1 MFCIIKNK
9 SYLCAVEREVC
20 SDITTLKIRHK
31 MKYRAKK
38 TMSLLMMACIVAM
51 SCAAFSACRSE
62 QTMYGRKQ
70 TNKGATVKSNIKVKG
85 SNKANGHTTRSY

>member
-1 MFCIIKNK
+1 MQSNLTEKQQ
-9 SYLCAVEREVC
+9 V
-20 SDITTLKIRHK
+20 T

-38 TMSLLMMACIVAM
+38 TLSLLLMAAIVAM
-51 SCAAFSACRSE
+51 SCATLGACSSE

-70 TNKGATVKSNIKVKG
+70 TNKGATVKSNIKVRG

>member
-1 MFCIIKNK
+1 
-9 SYLCAVEREVC
+9 
-20 SDITTLKIRHK
+20 
-31 MKYRAKK
+31 
-38 TMSLLMMACIVAM
+38 MSLLMMGCIVAM
-51 SCAAFSACRSE
+51 SCAVFAGCRSE

>member
-1 MFCIIKNK
+1 
-9 SYLCAVEREVC
+9 
-20 SDITTLKIRHK
+20 

-38 TMSLLMMACIVAM
+38 TMSLLLMAAIVAM
-51 SCAAFSACRSE
+51 SCAALGACSSDK
-62 QTMYGRKQ
+62 TMYGRKQ

>member
-1 MFCIIKNK
+1 MAHWHYIIEKQQ
-9 SYLCAVEREVC
+9 
-20 SDITTLKIRHK
+20 IK

-38 TMSLLMMACIVAM
+38 IMSLLMMACIVAV
-51 SCAAFSACRSE
+51 SCATLGACRSE

-70 TNKGATVKSNIKVKG
+70 TNKGATIKSNIKVKG